1 MAKKV
6 EKRRNPAPNAIRTP
20 PRNPSARH
28 AVIVQQPTAPVPA
41 REITL
46 HACREFGP
54 DGESIWYYK
63 RFDGPPT
70 DGNARLISVGH
81 ITLAGNRPTDW
92 EVISSARI
100 KRSGGVIAHV
110 VHA

>member
-20 PRNPSARH
+20 PRNPAAH
-28 AVIVQQPTAPVPA
+28 HVVTVQPLPAPAPV

-46 HACREFGP
+46 HVCREFGP
-54 DGESIWYYK
+54 DDESIWYYK
-63 RFDGPPT
+63 RFDGHPT
-70 DGNARLISVGH
+70 DGDARLISVGR
-81 ITLAGNRPTDW
+81 IDLAGKRPTDW
-92 EVISSARI
+92 EVLSSARI